1 MTYREINIP
10 TYVGPEAAYKH
21 FDVRFTGALSEVE
34 SELAF
39 GIAKGAA
46 TWCNAFR
53 DIHDGDLAQRATVGM
68 LKEFADD
75 APSPFLRGYVL
86 GIMFSR
92 EKPGPL
98 GMPMSEWAARANA
111 VEDPEIRGMAL
122 ACAVVAIL
130 LEANMRL
137 TSRPIRRFA
146 GAPCAGQSGGL
157 GTTGS
162 RNRVAARRGS
172 DICAVAAVSRTLSQN
187 QPGAL

>member
-1 MTYREINIP
+1 MTHCEINIP
-10 TYVGPEAAYKH
+10 TDVELETTYRH
-21 FDVRFTGALSEVE
+21 FDVRFTGVLAEIE
-34 SELAF
+34 SELAL
-39 GIAKGAA
+39 GMTNGEAA
-46 TWCNAFR
+46 WCNAFR
-53 DIHDGDLAQRATVGM
+53 DIHDGDLALRAPIDM

-75 APSPFLRGYVL
+75 APSLLLRGYVL
-86 GIMFSR
+86 GIMFAR

-146 GAPCAGQSGGL
+146 GAP
-157 GTTGS
+157 S
-162 RNRVAARRGS
+162 RWSKRR
-172 DICAVAAVSRTLSQN
+172 SRHHR
-187 QPGAL
+187 